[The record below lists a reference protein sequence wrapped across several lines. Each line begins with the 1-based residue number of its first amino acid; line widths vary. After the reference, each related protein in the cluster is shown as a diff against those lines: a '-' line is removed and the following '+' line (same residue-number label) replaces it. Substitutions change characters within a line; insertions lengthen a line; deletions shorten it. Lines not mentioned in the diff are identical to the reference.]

1 MGYRCAVDFE
11 PHEYSA
17 RDVELSIDRERPVL
31 MRGASEKYVVPIL
44 NISLYCGGHV
54 WLCDGYLVRYRFLEY
69 YEIETQKIIA
79 RVQKSES
86 LLHCNWGWY
95 GFNNGY
101 FYEGVFNSN
110 SPIKGTI
117 RLPIYQGSTPR
128 CFQYDIK
135 QLVDVHP

>member
-1 MGYRCAVDFE
+1 MLKQIGYRCAVDFA
-11 PHEYSA
+11 PHEY
-17 RDVELSIDRERPVL
+17 RTREVELSIDRERPVL

-44 NISLYCGGHV
+44 NIPLYCGGHV

-86 LLHCNWGWY
+86 LLYCNWGWY
-95 GFNNGY
+95 GTDNGY

-110 SPIKGTI
+110 SPLDSTI
-117 RLPIYQGSTPR
+117 RRPTYQGSTPN
-128 CFQYDIK
+128 FFNMT
-135 QLVDVHP
+135 